1 MALAA
6 EELAIEGV
14 KLVTAPVY
22 ADARGSFEELYR
34 ASAYA
39 ELGIP
44 QPFVQDNHS
53 RSSRHVL
60 RGMHFQISPAAQGKL
75 VTVLHGAVLDVAV
88 DLRRDSPT
96 FMRWVSAELS
106 GGSGRS
112 LYIPVGCAHG
122 FLALTDEVH
131 FVYKCTAEYSPA
143 HERGFRWND
152 PAVGIEWV
160 VDSPMVAERDASLP
174 LVADLNLDEVAYG

>member
-1 MALAA
+1 MALAV
-6 EELAIEGV
+6 EDLAIEGV
-14 KLVTAPVY
+14 KLVTAPVH
-22 ADARGSFEELYR
+22 ADARGSFDELYR
-34 ASAYA
+34 SSAYA

-88 DLRRDSPT
+88 DLRPGSPT
-96 FMRWVSAELS
+96 FMSWVSAELS

-112 LYIPVGCAHG
+112 LYVPVGCAHG

-131 FVYKCTAEYSPA
+131 FAYKCTAEYSPK

-152 PAVGIEWV
+152 PAVGIDWGVENPNV
-160 VDSPMVAERDASLP
+160 SQRDAQLP
-174 LVADLNLDEVAYG
+174 LAAELNLGELAHG